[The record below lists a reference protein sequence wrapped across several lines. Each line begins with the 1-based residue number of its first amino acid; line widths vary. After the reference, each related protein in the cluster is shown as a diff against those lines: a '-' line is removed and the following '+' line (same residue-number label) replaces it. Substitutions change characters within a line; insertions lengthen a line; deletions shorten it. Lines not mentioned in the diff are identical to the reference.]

1 MHLKVNDAIFVI
13 KESYGLLTTSR
24 ALNMRQ
30 ELIHLITS
38 KLKFSLLKR
47 ENNCNV

>member
-1 MHLKVNDAIFVI
+1 MNLKMNDAAFVI

-24 ALNMRQ
+24 ALNMRP

-38 KLKFSLLKR
+38 KTKVFCSEKR
-47 ENNCNV
+47 K